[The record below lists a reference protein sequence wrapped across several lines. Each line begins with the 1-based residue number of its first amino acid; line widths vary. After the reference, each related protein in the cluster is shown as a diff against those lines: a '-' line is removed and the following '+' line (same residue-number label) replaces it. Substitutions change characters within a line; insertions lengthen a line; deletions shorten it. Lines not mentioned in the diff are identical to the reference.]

1 MQKRETVFITG
12 ANQGLGYETAKQLI
26 GNNYFVYL
34 GSRNIKRGE
43 ETATKL
49 EDLGLVNFKMVQ
61 IDVTDNNSIKAAA
74 QELQQSVPQLDVLIN
89 NAGISGPMPSK
100 EETLAV
106 LENPAP
112 GVVTQQASTLGI
124 EEIRNVFDVNFFGA
138 IQVTQALIPLLKKS
152 SHPRIVNVT
161 SSLGSLANHSD
172 PAAPWYDFFKKWKLA
187 AYNSSKAALN
197 AYTVMLAAELE
208 NTPFKVNS
216 ITPGFAA
223 TNLNNYAGT
232 QSPVEAAKVI
242 FDYATIGENGPTG
255 KFYDE
260 NGELAW

>member
-12 ANQGLGYETAKQLI
+12 ANQGVGYETAKQLI
-26 GNNYFVYL
+26 EHNYFVYL

-43 ETATKL
+43 EAATQLKNM
-49 EDLGLVNFKMVQ
+49 GLANFEMVQ
-61 IDVTDNNSIKAAA
+61 IDVTDAESIKATALK
-74 QELQQSVPQLDVLIN
+74 LQQSVPHLDVLIN

-100 EETLAV
+100 EEALAV
-106 LENPAP
+106 LESPNTR
-112 GVVTQQASTLGI
+112 VVSQQASTMDI
-124 EEIRNVFDVNFFGA
+124 EEIRNVFDVNFFGV
-138 IQVTQALIPLLKKS
+138 IQVTQAFIPLMKKS

-161 SSLGSLANHSD
+161 SSLGSLVNHSD

-223 TNLNNYAGT
+223 TNLNDYAGT
-232 QSPVEAAKVI
+232 QSPEEAAKVI
-242 FDYATIGENGPTG
+242 VDYAKIDENGPTG